1 MTARAAL
8 THIHDTLTAMAARPA
23 MYGTT
28 PETVLVA
35 ARALLDVRAALLGGD
50 DSRASYEAAKSE
62 RGIPCAHH
70 AMLPMDQIG
79 AFLADVYERERQR
92 LPDVTVVACDTS
104 TGSNRSSSS
113 SPVSGEALS
122 RPPSAATQRPPSAQ
136 PASDSLKHTGRSTRT
151 PALGEIAWPSTDRLL
166 SLRVDFRDE
175 QAAAEV
181 TVEQAVAYLQAH
193 GWTEATLPADSKW
206 RVFKSAENDLLVARH
221 RQWVDYGR
229 RMCETI
235 NALAGLE
242 SRSPLAVW
250 CEMVQGER
258 R

>member
-1 MTARAAL
+1 MTARAAISQ
-8 THIHDTLTAMAARPA
+8 IHDTLTAMAARPG

-28 PETVLVA
+28 SEAVLFTA
-35 ARALLDVRAALLGGD
+35 LALLDVRAALLDGD
-50 DSRASYEAAKSE
+50 ECRASYEAAKAA

-70 AMLPMDQIG
+70 ALLPMDQIG
-79 AFLADVYERERQR
+79 AFIADVYARERQR
-92 LPDVTVVACDTS
+92 LPDAPTA
-104 TGSNRSSSS
+104 
-113 SPVSGEALS
+113 E
-122 RPPSAATQRPPSAQ
+122 
-136 PASDSLKHTGRSTRT
+136 
-151 PALGEIAWPSTDRLL
+151 ERLL
-166 SLRVDFRDE
+166 SLGVDFRDE

-206 RVFKSAENDLLVARH
+206 RVFKSAEDDLLVARH

-229 RMCETI
+229 RMCEAI

-250 CEMVQGER
+250 REMRQGDVR
-258 R
+258 